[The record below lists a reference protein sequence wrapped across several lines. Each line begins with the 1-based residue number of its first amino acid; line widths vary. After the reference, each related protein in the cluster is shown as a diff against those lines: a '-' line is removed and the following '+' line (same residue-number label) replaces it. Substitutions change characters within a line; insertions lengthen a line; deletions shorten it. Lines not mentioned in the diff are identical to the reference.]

1 MTLSISSREFSML
14 RRYIEEQCGI
24 HLGDDKAYLV
34 ENRLSNLVLE
44 QGCSSFS
51 EFYHKLRYH
60 PQARGLKNAILDA
73 IATNETLWFRDGH
86 PFRVLREA
94 LLPRFKE
101 EIDAGRRERIA
112 VWSAAC
118 ATGQEP
124 YSIAMTALN
133 VYAAAAGGQ
142 DECRRRLRITAS
154 DVSHKSL
161 EVARS
166 GRYSEAVIRRGLP
179 SAYLHKHFKREE
191 HHWEIDQ
198 GIRDMVSFT
207 QYNLKDPP
215 PRTFG
220 AFDLVFL
227 RNVIIYFSD
236 EFKRTIFSKV
246 ARLMSPRGVLFL
258 GTGETISGYTD
269 AFEVLEEAGSIYYRV
284 RP

>member
-44 QGCSSFS
+44 HGCSSFG
-51 EFYHKLRYH
+51 EFYHKLRYA
-60 PQARGLKNAILDA
+60 PQGGGLKNDILDA

-86 PFRVLREA
+86 PFRVLRES
-94 LLPRFKE
+94 LLPRFRE
-101 EIDAGRRERIA
+101 EIAAGRRERIA

-118 ATGQEP
+118 STGQEP
-124 YSIAMTALN
+124 YSIAMTALDA
-133 VYAAAAGGQ
+133 YADTGGR
-142 DECRRRLRITAS
+142 DECLRRVRITAS

-166 GRYSEAVIRRGLP
+166 GRYSEAAIRRGLP
-179 SAYLHKHFKREE
+179 SSYRRKHFKREE
-191 HHWEIDQ
+191 QHWEIAEE
-198 GIRDMVSFT
+198 IRNMVSFT
-207 QYNLKDPP
+207 RYNLKDPP

-220 AFDLVFL
+220 FFDLVFL

-236 EFKRTIFSKV
+236 EFKRTIFAKV

-258 GTGETISGYTD
+258 GTGETISSYTD
-269 AFEVLEEAGSIYYRV
+269 AFEVLEDTGNIYYRV